1 MSRLTQTYA
10 YLNVKPS
17 DLTNDWIKTK
27 LTDITVTESLLELRK
42 QNLKNLRLELKHIQ
56 KNINFES
63 LRPVS
68 K

>member
-17 DLTNDWIKTK
+17 DLTNDWIKTN

>member
-17 DLTNDWIKTK
+17 DLTNDWTKTN

>member
-10 YLNVKPS
+10 YLNVKPC
-17 DLTNDWIKTK
+17 DLTNDWIKTN
-27 LTDITVTESLLELRK
+27 LTDITVTENLLELRK